1 MTPELQAITRR
12 LEEAEKQIAHLAAL
26 VVEQSDAD
34 RTVTAKQFIVKDKH
48 GKHRAGLGMVTTTPD
63 RPEEDSGLVL
73 LDENENIRAH
83 VGFDEDG
90 VLMALYGVKNKQV
103 AEVREWQDGP
113 RVALFD
119 ESGSV
124 RACLKVSESGA
135 FAYLYSPNGKQNL
148 RLELH
153 SSGLASLVMQDTNGE
168 PRLILATETDEGPTL
183 TFFKD
188 GEVAWTTPWGAEPG
202 PKRES

>member
-1 MTPELQAITRR
+1 ML
-12 LEEAEKQIAHLAAL
+12 
-26 VVEQSDAD
+26 
-34 RTVTAKQFIVKDKH
+34 
-48 GKHRAGLGMVTTTPD
+48 TTTQD
-63 RPEEDSGLVL
+63 RPEEDAGLVL
-73 LDENENIRAH
+73 LDKNENIRAH
-83 VGFDEDG
+83 AGFDEEG
-90 VLMALYGVKNKQV
+90 VLMALYSAKRKQV

-119 ESGSV
+119 EGGNV

-135 FAYLYSPNGKQNL
+135 FAYLYSPNGQNV

-168 PRLILATETDEGPTL
+168 PRLILATQTNEGPTL

-188 GEVAWTTPWGAEPG
+188 DEVVWSTPRPAEAA
-202 PKRES
+202 PKS